1 MLPRPASA
9 AAAAEPRSGEQTS
22 MSAAR
27 SRLAV
32 LVLATALGAL
42 TIAAAAQAAEID
54 LACTGKGPHSKDS
67 AGTVLCAAAPGKARV
82 VSGVLRDDAGKPV
95 AGKVKVTFA
104 DWIPSAGGSFTVT
117 AGETQTVSTGA
128 SGKFSVPVKTATKVT
143 VYFEALADE
152 QLGVSA
158 VKAQADV
165 SRELATTVKK
175 LGGGRVKLKVR
186 GAGKLPLKLYI
197 LDSSGY
203 ELSGVKPKKADRA
216 GSAVFDL
223 GNMHGEFSYY
233 VDAGIYG
240 DLFWEGTRG
249 TFHA

>member
-1 MLPRPASA
+1 
-9 AAAAEPRSGEQTS
+9 
-22 MSAAR
+22 MSRAR
-27 SRLAV
+27 TRFAV
-32 LVLATALGAL
+32 LVLAAALSSL
-42 TIAAAAQAAEID
+42 FFAAVAEAATID
-54 LACTGKGPHSKDS
+54 LACAGKGHRNKDS

-82 VSGVLRDDAGKPV
+82 VSGVLSDDAGRPV

-104 DWIPSAGGSFTVT
+104 DWIPSGGGSFSIT
-117 AGETQTVSTGA
+117 AGETQTIAAAADGR
-128 SGKFSVPVKTATKVT
+128 FSVPVKTATKVT

-152 QLGVSA
+152 KLGVSA

-175 LGGGRVKLKVR
+175 LGAGKVKLTVR
-186 GAGKLPLKLYI
+186 GAGKLPLKLYV

-203 ELSGVKPKKADRA
+203 ELSGVKPKKADKA

-249 TFHA
+249 TFRA